1 MEMDL
6 YQREEIK
13 KIVLRYAGSD
23 LKIFTIKS
31 IMKWEKIHSESKK
44 YYVSGAEENL
54 RERGV
59 LDHAEREGIQNIVL
73 EFVEIFMTEEINMK
87 ENVSFVEKIS

>member
-1 MEMDL
+1 M
-6 YQREEIK
+6 
-13 KIVLRYAGSD
+13 
-23 LKIFTIKS
+23 
-31 IMKWEKIHSESKK
+31 
-44 YYVSGAEENL
+44 